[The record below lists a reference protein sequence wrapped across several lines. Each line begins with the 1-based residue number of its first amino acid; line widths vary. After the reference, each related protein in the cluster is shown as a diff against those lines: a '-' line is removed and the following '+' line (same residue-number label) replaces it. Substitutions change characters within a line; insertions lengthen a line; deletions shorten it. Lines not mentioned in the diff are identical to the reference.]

1 MYSVAE
7 KYYLQ
12 AIDERKAK
20 SPKKKELLDQMYR
33 QLSLTREKEEKYSE
47 ALESLEKAK
56 ELAQQG
62 VGNVIEVLF
71 QQARVKE
78 KLQLWGEA
86 LEDYEKIHLFLER
99 QGMPKGGIY

>member
-1 MYSVAE
+1 MYVVAE

-12 AIDERKAK
+12 AIGERKSK
-20 SPKKKELLDQMYR
+20 NPKKKEMLDQMYR
-33 QLSLTREKEEKYSE
+33 QLSLTREKQEKFSE

-62 VGNVIEVLF
+62 VGNIIEVLF

-78 KLQLWGEA
+78 KLESWEEA
-86 LEDYEKIHLFLER
+86 LEDY
-99 QGMPKGGIY
+99 